1 MPSQQ
6 PTLGSSRSDPSQMP
20 IKEMAIDILLIE
32 DHPGDARLTQEAFA
46 DCARPIRL
54 HHAWDGEEALEFL
67 RREGR
72 HRSDPRPSL
81 ILLDLKLP
89 GLSGHETLALIKG
102 DPKLRAIPVI
112 VLTTSDREADILA
125 TYRLGANCHLQ
136 KPAEWDAFQ
145 SLISTM
151 DRFWFTRAKL
161 PQQIDPDTWG
171 RSLVDRRRS
180 SALWM
185 WKDM

>member
-1 MPSQQ
+1 
-6 PTLGSSRSDPSQMP
+6 
-20 IKEMAIDILLIE
+20 MAIDILLIE

-72 HRSDPRPSL
+72 HRSDPRL

-102 DPKLRAIPVI
+102 DPNLRAIPVI
-112 VLTTSDREADILA
+112 VLTTSDREADF
-125 TYRLGANCHLQ
+125 GELQ
-136 KPAEWDAFQ
+136 AR
-145 SLISTM
+145 S
-151 DRFWFTRAKL
+151 KL
-161 PQQIDPDTWG
+161 PSSNASGVG
-171 RSLVDRRRS
+171 RFPISDQHHG
-180 SALWM
+180 
-185 WKDM
+185 